1 VYFKK
6 HGRELLT
13 LLAGGEKHSQP
24 KDIKAALRLARNLL
38 E

>member
-6 HGRELLT
+6 RGRRLIIF
-13 LLAGGEKHSQP
+13 LAGGEKDSQA
-24 KDIKAALRLARNLL
+24 KDIKAALRMARDLQ